1 MRLKKG
7 GNFFHWAQEMKAL
20 NIVLRGSP
28 SHLDDATLRNQMEAA
43 LHSELRT
50 ACSREEIHKITDLKP
65 WIERVKKVD
74 ERLESEK
81 KRYREIF
88 AEESSRSSKRP
99 ALANYSRTANTTSS
113 SATIASSQS
122 RVYPPK
128 LTPAETALL
137 RLHHGC
143 FKCRRFNQN
152 HSAKDCPLDSP
163 SSVGYKPITAVKSA
177 PAKTVA
183 SIAPPSSL
191 PTPETDSVLA
201 VLPVASI
208 LANTPDCGES
218 DDSVSPPLRSPHLF
232 WPCNIFSS
240 VSDFPVQLR
249 TFLDCGSHL
258 VLIHPNTVD
267 SLALPRFKLLK
278 PENIEVAIGDGSMKK
293 WTTLYEYVKFSATS
307 LDAIWTSCT
316 VHALIAPGLCT
327 PVILGLPFLCHNS
340 LVMDY
345 DTRSCIDKKT
355 GYDLL
360 NPAPVTPPKP
370 PRSPRE

>member
-88 AEESSRSSKRP
+88 AEESSRSTKRP
-99 ALANYSRTANTTSS
+99 ALSNDSRTANTLSS
-113 SATIASSQS
+113 TATPASTAS

-143 FKCRRFNQN
+143 FKCWRFNQN

-163 SSVGYKPITAVKSA
+163 SGVGYKPITASCDAAGNAAKS
-177 PAKTVA
+177 PSAKTVA
-183 SIAPPSSL
+183 SIAPSPSL
-191 PTPETDSVLA
+191 PTSDTDSVFA
-201 VLPVASI
+201 GLPVASI
-208 LANTPDCGES
+208 LTNAAACGES
-218 DDSVSPPLRSPHLF
+218 DDSVSPPLRAPHLF
-232 WPCNIFSS
+232 
-240 VSDFPVQLR
+240 
-249 TFLDCGSHL
+249 
-258 VLIHPNTVD
+258 
-267 SLALPRFKLLK
+267 
-278 PENIEVAIGDGSMKK
+278 
-293 WTTLYEYVKFSATS
+293 
-307 LDAIWTSCT
+307 
-316 VHALIAPGLCT
+316 
-327 PVILGLPFLCHNS
+327 
-340 LVMDY
+340 
-345 DTRSCIDKKT
+345 
-355 GYDLL
+355 
-360 NPAPVTPPKP
+360 
-370 PRSPRE
+370 